1 MLDPEIEEKNIEY
14 KRKLSPDIIDTHRIH
29 TLITQMKWRINE
41 GEGIAFYYLG
51 VNDNG
56 SIYEFIENEEY
67 ETLDT
72 FKLLAMKG
80 NIDIISIEKEY
91 ILNKYYFKVTIKNKC
106 IIKNEIRILIL
117 GPKNVGKTTFLSSLI
132 YNLPDNGNGYLRNML
147 LNHKH
152 ELYSGKL
159 NSVIIKTI
167 SFLKNTDISKNDY
180 NITLIDTPASI
191 INYENYMI
199 NLISISNIIFLL
211 KTNEDDITKY
221 SNILNNLNKKY
232 KIINTKSDIY
242 NYKTNGITL
251 LNTLDKSFLDL
262 KIELN
267 RDYDIKN
274 NKTMILTKLYSG
286 ECLYLLICVQLAGK
300 IKVHDHIYF
309 DDNGDNGTIE
319 SIQYLKNSVDLID
332 KNITFTCFIK
342 TNKIIKN
349 IKGKIF
355 YSI

>member
-14 KRKLSPDIIDTHRIH
+14 KRKLSLDIINTHRIN

-41 GEGIAFYYLG
+41 GDGVAFYYLG

-56 SIYEFIENEEY
+56 SIYEFKENEES
-67 ETLDT
+67 ETIET

-80 NIDIISIEKEY
+80 NIDIISIEKEF
-91 ILNKYYFKVTIKNKC
+91 ISNRYYFKATIKNKC
-106 IIKNEIRILIL
+106 VLKNEIRILIL

-152 ELYSGKL
+152 ELYSGTL
-159 NSVIIKTI
+159 NSVIVKTI
-167 SFLKNTDISKNDY
+167 PFSKNTDLSKNDY
-180 NITLIDTPASI
+180 NITFIDTPASI
-191 INYENYMI
+191 INYKNYML
-199 NLISISNIIFLL
+199 NLISVSNLVLIL
-211 KTNEDDITKY
+211 KTNQDDITNY
-221 SNILNNLNKKY
+221 CTILNNLNKNY
-232 KIINTKSDIY
+232 KVINTKSDLY
-242 NYKTNGITL
+242 NYTTDGITL
-251 LNTLDKSFLDL
+251 LKTLDKSFLDL
-262 KIELN
+262 KIDLN
-267 RDYDIKN
+267 RDYDLKN
-274 NKTMILTKLYSG
+274 NKTMILTKIYSG
-286 ECLYLLICVQLAGK
+286 ECLYLLICIQLSGK
-300 IKVHDHIYF
+300 IKLHDHIYF
-309 DDNGDNGTIE
+309 DNDGDTGMIE

-332 KNITFTCFIK
+332 KNIIFTCFVK